1 MYRKLNDNV
10 LIIDV
15 RDEKEHLNS
24 NQNIL
29 KNTINI
35 PLSKL
40 ENGIKKMK
48 IRKDRL
54 IIVFCATGSRS
65 KVAYIVLKDLGFTN
79 IIDAGNVHNVSKL
92 L

>member
-1 MYRKLNDNV
+1 MYRRLNDNV

-15 RDEKEHLNS
+15 RDEKEHLSS
-24 NQNIL
+24 NQNII

-54 IIVFCATGSRS
+54 IIVFCSTGSRS
-65 KVAYIVLKDLGFTN
+65 KVANIVLKDLGFTN
-79 IIDAGNVHNVSKL
+79 IIDAGTVKNVNKL